1 MQHDKTGCPLRKGAP
16 RKGSWT
22 RLVPFGEGSQ
32 EADCWLVPVFSA
44 APNGDNVFLA
54 LLSDQV
60 GNYKHIN
67 ALQSNSCQD
76 NRWQIPLSNLDLAVT
91 CSVNQTQDLF
101 SGEKCLLQNTA
112 CPSLFAVLIKHIVYA
127 ANMDTASSLMWTK
140 VLACYINSL
149 KPSTAST

>member
-1 MQHDKTGCPLRKGAP
+1 M
-16 RKGSWT
+16 
-22 RLVPFGEGSQ
+22 PFGEGSQ

-91 CSVNQTQDLF
+91 ALS
-101 SGEKCLLQNTA
+101 
-112 CPSLFAVLIKHIVYA
+112 IRHRI
-127 ANMDTASSLMWTK
+127 SSLGKTVSSAEHSMSKSLCSFNKTHSLCSK
-140 VLACYINSL
+140 YGHSIFPHVNKSTGMLHKFPEAFNCFHINTGQ
-149 KPSTAST
+149 KMEHC